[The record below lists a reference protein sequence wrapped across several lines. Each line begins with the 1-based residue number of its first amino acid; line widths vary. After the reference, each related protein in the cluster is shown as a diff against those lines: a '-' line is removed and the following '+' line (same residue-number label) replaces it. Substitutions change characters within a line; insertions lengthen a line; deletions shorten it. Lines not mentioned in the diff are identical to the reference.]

1 MINVDLIHKF
11 FGEPNVPMKYTRVS
25 NTTGVPNKRVAGMF
39 FEIFLGEKKE
49 I

>member
-1 MINVDLIHKF
+1 
-11 FGEPNVPMKYTRVS
+11 MKYSRVP

-49 I
+49 IQEGFFCLEGEKKEGKTS